1 MEPFATPDDLQD
13 RWRTLDKAEETR
25 ATVLLGD
32 ASALVAGELVR
43 AGVVVDPSDEVQ
55 AANLRSVCCSMVRR
69 SMDVPDGMAGVS
81 QCSQTAG
88 PYSGSASFANP
99 HADLYMTSSERRR
112 LGLKRMRAGS
122 LRPTIGGADDT
133 W

>member
-69 SMDVPDGMAGVS
+69 SMDVPD
-81 QCSQTAG
+81 
-88 PYSGSASFANP
+88 
-99 HADLYMTSSERRR
+99 DL
-112 LGLKRMRAGS
+112 S
-122 LRPTIGGADDT
+122 LIHI
-133 W
+133 

>member
-1 MEPFATPDDLQD
+1 MDPFADADDLAA
-13 RWRTLDKAEETR
+13 RWRALAPDEASR
-25 ATVLLGD
+25 ATALLAD
-32 ASALVAGELVR
+32 ASALVADALER
-43 AGVVVDPSDEVQ
+43 AGVAVDPGDEVQ

-69 SMDVPDGMAGVS
+69 SMDVPEGMAGVS

-99 HADLYMTSSERRR
+99 HADLYLTTSERRR
-112 LGLKRMRAGS
+112 LGLRRMRAGS
-122 LRPTIGGADDT
+122 VRPTIGGADDT